1 MNDWLK
7 DYFYYTKSER
17 NGAWVLAVLI
27 FTFALLPL
35 VYPLLSPPTSV
46 EFDDFEAELEAF
58 LMPEA
63 APSSTAP
70 EPALFYFDP
79 NTLPLDSLQL
89 LGLSRKTAT
98 TIVRFREK
106 VKPFRQPEDLQDI
119 YTLSEEDYARIA
131 PYIRILNRPTEP
143 QGTTRRAAKAPA
155 PQRFAFDPNT
165 LSGDSLMLLGLSGRT
180 VRTLINY
187 RDKGGQF
194 RQPEDLKKIYG
205 LPPDQAKALMPY
217 VSIPKGEP
225 RPESQAADAEAQATP
240 PRPEATEPPTSIRI
254 NTAAPEE
261 WQALQGI
268 GPAFARRI
276 CGFRDKL
283 GGFAHVDQVGET
295 YGLPDSTFQRIRPQ
309 LVVDQPVQRLR
320 INHLDATGLK
330 AHPYLTWKHANAII
344 AYRGQHG
351 AFTSAA
357 EVAKIRSI
365 PAEVLK
371 KMEPYWSFE

>member
-17 NGAWVLAVLI
+17 NGAWILAVLI
-27 FTFALLPL
+27 LTFALLPL
-35 VYPLLSPPTSV
+35 VYPLLSPPSAV
-46 EFDDFEAELEAF
+46 EFNGFEAELEAF
-58 LMPEA
+58 LAPEEPSSAA
-63 APSSTAP
+63 APET
-70 EPALFYFDP
+70 ALFHFDP

-89 LGLSRKTAT
+89 LGLSRKTAA

-131 PYIRILNRPTEP
+131 PYVRILSRPPNP
-143 QGTTRRAAKAPA
+143 QSSTTAMAETPA
-155 PQRFAFDPNT
+155 PQRFDFDPNT

-180 VRTLINY
+180 VRTLLNY
-187 RDKGGQF
+187 REKGGQF
-194 RQPEDLKKIYG
+194 RHPEDLKKIYG
-205 LPPDQAKALMPY
+205 LPPDQAEGLMPF
-217 VSIPKGEP
+217 VTIPKSEP
-225 RPESQAADAEAQATP
+225 KPESEAADAKAEAAP
-240 PRPEATEPPTSIRI
+240 PQPKAPEAPASIRI
-254 NTAAPEE
+254 NTAAPED
-261 WQALQGI
+261 WQALPGI

-295 YGLPDSTFQRIRPQ
+295 YGLPDSTFRRIRPQ
-309 LVVDQPVQRLR
+309 LVVDRPVQRLQ
-320 INHLDATGLK
+320 INHLDAAGLK

-351 AFTSAA
+351 AFNSL
-357 EVAKIRSI
+357 EDVAKIRSI
-365 PAEVLK
+365 PAEVLT
-371 KMEPYWSFE
+371 KMEPYWSFD

>member
-1 MNDWLK
+1 MKDWLK

-17 NGAWVLAVLI
+17 NGAWILAVLI

-35 VYPLLSPPTSV
+35 IYPILSPPTAV
-46 EFDDFEAELEAF
+46 EFDGFEAELEAF
-58 LMPEA
+58 LTPEDTPSAA
-63 APSSTAP
+63 APET
-70 EPALFYFDP
+70 ALFHFDP

-131 PYIRILNRPTEP
+131 PYVRILSRSP
-143 QGTTRRAAKAPA
+143 QPQSKPAAEAPA

-180 VRTLINY
+180 VRTLLNY
-187 RDKGGQF
+187 REKGGQF

-205 LPPDQAKALMPY
+205 LPPDQAEGLMPL
-217 VSIPKGEP
+217 VSIPTREP
-225 RPESQAADAEAQATP
+225 RFEGQLANREPDASQPKTKTTKAPA
-240 PRPEATEPPTSIRI
+240 SIPI
-254 NTAAPEE
+254 NTATPEE

-309 LVVDQPVQRLR
+309 LVADRPVQRLR
-320 INHLDATGLK
+320 INHLDAAGLK

-357 EVAKIRSI
+357 EVSKIRSI

-371 KMEPYWSFE
+371 KMEPYWSFD

>member
-1 MNDWLK
+1 MKDWLK

-17 NGAWVLAVLI
+17 NGAWILAVLI
-27 FTFALLPL
+27 FIFALLPL
-35 VYPLLSPPTSV
+35 VYPIISPPPSAD
-46 EFDDFEAELEAF
+46 FDGFEAELEAF
-58 LMPEA
+58 LAPEEA
-63 APSSTAP
+63 LSTTAP
-70 EPALFYFDP
+70 EPALFHFDP

-89 LGLSRKTAT
+89 LGLSRKTAN

-106 VKPFRQPEDLQDI
+106 VRSFRQPEDLQDI

-131 PYIRILNRPTEP
+131 PYVRILSHPPKPQPQSEP
-143 QGTTRRAAKAPA
+143 AVGAPA
-155 PQRFAFDPNT
+155 PQRFTFDPNT
-165 LSGDSLMLLGLSGRT
+165 LPGDSLMLLGLSGRT

-205 LPPDQAKALMPY
+205 LPSDQAEALMPY
-217 VSIPKGEP
+217 VSIPKSEP
-225 RPESQAADAEAQATP
+225 KPKGQAADEEAQAAP
-240 PRPEATEPPTSIRI
+240 PKPKVPTAPAAIRI
-254 NTAAPEE
+254 NTAAPED

-268 GPAFARRI
+268 GPTFARRI

-309 LVVDQPVQRLR
+309 LVVDRPVQRLR
-320 INHLDATGLK
+320 INHLDAAGLK

-351 AFTSAA
+351 AFTSAT

>member
-7 DYFYYTKSER
+7 DFFYYTKSER
-17 NGAWVLAVLI
+17 NGAWILAVLI
-27 FTFALLPL
+27 FIFALLPL
-35 VYPLLSPPTSV
+35 VYPILSPPASV
-46 EFDDFEAELEAF
+46 EFDGFEAELEAF
-58 LMPEA
+58 LAPED
-63 APSSTAP
+63 APSTTAP

-89 LGLSRKTAT
+89 LGLSRKTAN

-106 VKPFRQPEDLQDI
+106 VRPFRQTEDLQDI

-131 PYIRILNRPTEP
+131 PYVRILSRPPKSHP
-143 QGTTRRAAKAPA
+143 QSKPAAEAPA

-205 LPPDQAKALMPY
+205 LPSDQAEALMPY
-217 VSIPKGEP
+217 VSIPKSEP
-225 RPESQAADAEAQATP
+225 RRESQAADAEAQATP
-240 PRPEATEPPTSIRI
+240 PRLEATEPPTSIRI
-254 NTAAPEE
+254 NTATPED
-261 WQALQGI
+261 WQTLQGI

-309 LVVDQPVQRLR
+309 LMVDRPVQRLR
-320 INHLDATGLK
+320 INHLDAAGLK

-351 AFTSAA
+351 AFTSAT

-371 KMEPYWSFE
+371 KMEPYWSFD

>member
-17 NGAWVLAVLI
+17 NGAWILAVLI
-27 FTFALLPL
+27 LTFALLPL
-35 VYPLLSPPTSV
+35 VYPLLSPPSAI
-46 EFDDFEAELEAF
+46 EFNGFEAELEAF
-58 LMPEA
+58 LAPEEPSSAA
-63 APSSTAP
+63 APET
-70 EPALFYFDP
+70 ALFHFDP

-89 LGLSRKTAT
+89 LGLSRKTAA

-106 VKPFRQPEDLQDI
+106 VKPFRQPEDLQVI

-131 PYIRILNRPTEP
+131 PYVRILSRPPKP
-143 QGTTRRAAKAPA
+143 QSSTTAMAETPA
-155 PQRFAFDPNT
+155 PQRFDFDPNT

-180 VRTLINY
+180 VRTLLNY
-187 RDKGGQF
+187 REKGGQF

-205 LPPDQAKALMPY
+205 LPPEQAEGLMPF
-217 VSIPKGEP
+217 VTIPKSEP
-225 RPESQAADAEAQATP
+225 KPENEAADAEAEAAP
-240 PRPEATEPPTSIRI
+240 PQPKAPEAPASIRI
-254 NTAAPEE
+254 NTATPED
-261 WQALQGI
+261 WQALPGI

-283 GGFAHVDQVGET
+283 GGFAHVDQVEET

-309 LVVDQPVQRLR
+309 LVVDSPVQRLR
-320 INHLDATGLK
+320 INHLDAAGLK

-351 AFTSAA
+351 AFNSL
-357 EVAKIRSI
+357 EDVAKIRSI
-365 PAEVLK
+365 PAEVLT
-371 KMEPYWSFE
+371 KMEPYWSFD

>member
-17 NGAWVLAVLI
+17 NGAWILAVLI
-27 FTFALLPL
+27 LIFALLPL
-35 VYPLLSPPTSV
+35 VYPILPPPTSTD
-46 EFDDFEAELEAF
+46 FAGFEAELEAF
-58 LMPEA
+58 LPPEDV
-63 APSSTAP
+63 PSATAP
-70 EPALFYFDP
+70 EPALFHFDP

-98 TIVRFREK
+98 TIIRFREK

-131 PYIRILNRPTEP
+131 PYVRILSRPPKP
-143 QGTTRRAAKAPA
+143 QGPTTLAAEAPA

-165 LSGDSLMLLGLSGRT
+165 LSGDSLMLLGLSGRM

-187 RDKGGQF
+187 REKGGQF

-205 LPPDQAKALMPY
+205 LPPRLAEALMPY
-217 VSIPKGEP
+217 VSISKSEPGPKDQE
-225 RPESQAADAEAQATP
+225 ENTEAAAAHSQPKAIEAP
-240 PRPEATEPPTSIRI
+240 VSVRI

-295 YGLPDSTFQRIRPQ
+295 YGLPDSTFQRIRPK
-309 LVVDQPVQRLR
+309 LEVDRPVQRLQ
-320 INHLDATGLK
+320 INQLDAAGLK

-351 AFTSAA
+351 AFSSAA

-371 KMEPYWSFE
+371 KMEPYWSFD